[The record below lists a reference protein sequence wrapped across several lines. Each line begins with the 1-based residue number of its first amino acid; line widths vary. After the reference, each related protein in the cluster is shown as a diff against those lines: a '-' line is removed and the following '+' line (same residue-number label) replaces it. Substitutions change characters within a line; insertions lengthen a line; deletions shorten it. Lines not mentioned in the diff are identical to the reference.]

1 MAKKGS
7 GLCVIYKMKVFTLL
21 LILSLSSCT
30 TFTRGVSSF
39 NDSLNK
45 KWNATLNNEPMPVF
59 NDAELYQKNNIYY
72 QVGKRSAFT
81 GINLQNIFNGEVKTT
96 YKNGIKRSMVK
107 LTSSGD
113 EHKTIWHPNG
123 NKAKEIIFES
133 QSVSSETK
141 CWHDNGDSYN
151 CDLEA
156 VNVIGD

>member
-1 MAKKGS
+1 
-7 GLCVIYKMKVFTLL
+7 
-21 LILSLSSCT
+21 
-30 TFTRGVSSF
+30 
-39 NDSLNK
+39 
-45 KWNATLNNEPMPVF
+45 MPVF
-59 NDAELYQKNNIYY
+59 NDTELYQKNNIYY

-113 EHKTIWHPNG
+113 EQKIIWHSNG
-123 NKAKEIIFES
+123 IKAKEIIFDS
-133 QSVSSETK
+133 QSVSSTTQ

-151 CDLEA
+151 CDIDD